1 MKTLCLLA
9 LFSTPCAL
17 AAEESAPVAAPA
29 YAGELPAPARLV
41 AVRPLPLPE
50 DCVVTVPKG
59 TEGAT
64 PQGFSRAPRA
74 PYTTDFGSVL
84 VFESL
89 VPSPCSDGVWYF
101 VMEQVSLSADGRT
114 LLMTIRRLPNTA
126 PAGTQP
132 STEGR
137 WDDVRRYESDVPC
150 TFRLGKHLVHFTM
163 GGKDGEAIGQ
173 CTLYRIPEVEAG
185 KGGEAGGAPA
195 FLRHIYPAEGAP
207 KLQSAPS
214 GSPELWN

>member
-1 MKTLCLLA
+1 M
-9 LFSTPCAL
+9 
-17 AAEESAPVAAPA
+17 
-29 YAGELPAPARLV
+29 
-41 AVRPLPLPE
+41 RPLPLPK

-89 VPSPCSDGVWYF
+89 GPPPCRDGVWYF
-101 VMEQVSLSADGRT
+101 VMEQASLSADGRT

-126 PAGTQP
+126 PAGTKP

-137 WDDVRRYESDVPC
+137 WDNVRRYESDVPC
-150 TFRLGKHLVHFTM
+150 TFRLGDRLVHFTM
-163 GGKDGEAIGQ
+163 GGKDGEAIEHV
-173 CTLYRIPEVEAG
+173 TLYRIPEAG
-185 KGGEAGGAPA
+185 QGGEAGVAPA
-195 FLRHIYPAEGAP
+195 FLRRIYPAEGVPA
-207 KLQSAPS
+207 LQRAMS
-214 GSPELWN
+214 GTPMLWND